1 MVDEI
6 GPRRRTSVKEKV
18 DSVVPWVESRIRRA
32 FSIRNV
38 KKRFPFLTWAPK
50 YNVDD
55 AVGDLVAGITV
66 GLTVVPQSLAYANIA
81 GLPPQV

>member
-18 DSVVPWVESRIRRA
+18 DSVVPWVGSRIKRT

-38 KKRFPFLTWAPK
+38 KKRFPILNWAPK
-50 YNVDD
+50 YNFQC